1 MGNFDIEAA
10 RTYHE
15 ITKHSYTSVRAGAYA
30 LDWDNRPGPYKIY
43 PEAGTM
49 ALPRDIELPT
59 MPTLEAIASPASG
72 GNALDL
78 ATLTRILFCANGLT
92 RQRKI
97 GGEDYHFRAAAS
109 AGALYPIE
117 TYLAAANIDAMET
130 GLYHFSSADLKV
142 RGLRRGDW
150 REVIVNATANAT
162 AFRPSIAHARA
173 ILIMSAVFWRSAW
186 KYHARAYRYCFW
198 DAGTILAN
206 LLAAAAAEGISAEV
220 VTAFVD
226 QDLETLIGVDG
237 ESEGVMCLVALGSA
251 SEAMTKS
258 PELTPLGME
267 SIQLSREVVYQPLV
281 KMHRESRLGSS
292 EEVAKVS
299 SAKISPSLTSNTGQQ
314 LRFEVIDPADARVL
328 GDTILRRGSSRAFAL
343 EAIGSD
349 ELATILSTSSGH
361 RNLDFPR
368 LTDTYLIVNA
378 VYDLECGAYYF
389 NRENQAF
396 ELLKAG
402 DFRAAAGYLCLEQ
415 QLGYECAA
423 LIVYMTNLDVALEAL
438 GNRGYRDAHL
448 EAGILAGRAYLA
460 SYALDRGA
468 TGLTFYD
475 DDSTK
480 FFSPHAAGKSPLLMV
495 AIGVSRSAAKAD

>member
-1 MGNFDIEAA
+1 VGNFEIEAA

-49 ALPRDIELPT
+49 ALPRDIDLPT
-59 MPTLEAIASPASG
+59 MPTLEAIATPADG
-72 GNALDL
+72 ANDLDL
-78 ATLTRILFCANGLT
+78 TTLTRILFCANGLT
-92 RQRKI
+92 QRRKV

-117 TYLAAANIDAMET
+117 TYIAAANVDGMET
-130 GLYHFSSADLKV
+130 GLYHFSPADLKV

-150 REVIVNATANAT
+150 REVIAHATAQ
-162 AFRPSIAHARA
+162 RPSIANARA
-173 ILIMSAVFWRSAW
+173 ILIMSAIFWRSAW

-198 DAGTILAN
+198 DTGTILAN
-206 LLAAAAAEGISAEV
+206 LLAAAAAEGISADV

-226 QDLETLIGVDG
+226 RDLETLIGVDG
-237 ESEGVMCLVALGSA
+237 ESEGAICVVALGSSGA
-251 SEAMTKS
+251 AMTKS
-258 PELTPLGME
+258 PELTALGME

-281 KMHRESRLGSS
+281 KMHHESRLASS
-292 EEVAKVS
+292 EEVAKVA
-299 SAKISPSLTSNTGQQ
+299 SARVALPQATGGEQ
-314 LRFEVIDPADARVL
+314 LRFDAIEPADARGL
-328 GDTILRRGSSRAFAL
+328 GETILRRGSARAFAL
-343 EAIGSD
+343 EAIGAD
-349 ELATILSTSSGH
+349 ELTTILSASSGH
-361 RNLDFPR
+361 RNVDFPR

-378 VYDLECGAYYF
+378 VYDLACGAYYF
-389 NRENQAF
+389 NREAQSF

-402 DFRAAAGYLCLEQ
+402 DFRASAGYLCLEQ
-415 QLGYECAA
+415 MLGYECSA
-423 LIVYMTNLDVALEAL
+423 LIVYMADLDRALEAL

-475 DDSTK
+475 DDTTK
-480 FFSPHAAGKSPLLMV
+480 FFSPHAEGKSPLLMV
-495 AIGVSRSAAKAD
+495 ALGVPRSTSKSE

>member
-1 MGNFDIEAA
+1 VGNFEIEAA

-49 ALPRDIELPT
+49 ALPRDLDLPT
-59 MPTLEAIASPASG
+59 MPTLEAIATPADG
-72 GNALDL
+72 ANDLDL
-78 ATLTRILFCANGLT
+78 AALTRILFCANGLT
-92 RQRKI
+92 RRRKVS
-97 GGEDYHFRAAAS
+97 GEDYHFRAAAS

-117 TYLAAANIDAMET
+117 TYIAAANVDGMEA

-142 RGLRRGDW
+142 QGLRRGDW
-150 REVIVNATANAT
+150 REVIAQATAK
-162 AFRPSIAHARA
+162 RPSIANARA
-173 ILIMSAVFWRSAW
+173 ILIMSAIFWRSAW

-198 DAGTILAN
+198 DTGTILAN

-226 QDLETLIGVDG
+226 AEIEMLIGADG
-237 ESEGVMCLVALGSA
+237 ESEGVMCLVALGSVG
-251 SEAMTKS
+251 EAITRS
-258 PELTPLGME
+258 PPTTPLEVE

-281 KMHRESRLGSS
+281 KMHRESRLASP
-292 EEVAKVS
+292 EEVAKVA
-299 SAKISPSLTSNTGQQ
+299 SASVALSRATDGEQ
-314 LRFEVIDPADARVL
+314 LRFDPIEPAEARGL
-328 GDTILRRGSSRAFAL
+328 GDTILRRGSARVFAL
-343 EAIGSD
+343 EAIGAD
-349 ELATILSTSSGH
+349 ELTTILSASSGH
-361 RNLDFPR
+361 RNIDFPR

-378 VYDLECGAYYF
+378 VYDLACGAYYF
-389 NRENQAF
+389 NREAQSF

-402 DFRAAAGYLCLEQ
+402 DFRASAGYLCLEQ
-415 QLGYECAA
+415 MLGYECSA
-423 LIVYMTNLDVALEAL
+423 LIVYMANLDRALEAL

-475 DDSTK
+475 DDTTR
-480 FFSPHAAGKSPLLMV
+480 FFSPHAEGKSPLLMV
-495 AIGVSRSAAKAD
+495 ALGVPRSTSKSE